1 MNNDINGSCELP
13 QTFYLI
19 FIRLR
24 FPQDCYDP
32 LTLEISLVIC
42 VDLFIQWGVLSI
54 SEIML
59 LSNTLTLI
67 ILLVLLI
74 LPFRPWL
81 DGARLMLLLVMHIG
95 IASGFAL
102 WNAKFTCP
110 TKKGVCRLLNMYILI
125 ANWIIPATLLVYAL
139 GLAVMLYKRRKLKA
153 VLPDLESSRSRQPES
168 RQSILP
174 MMVPADIR
182 FPSVSTTPHTS
193 VISQQLRES
202 VWGAGASS
210 SPPQS
215 IVEGKRGSSSGR
227 SRLSK
232 PLPGSMYY

>member
-1 MNNDINGSCELP
+1 MEYSSVFLKARAI
-13 QTFYLI
+13 I
-19 FIRLR
+19 FSL
-24 FPQDCYDP
+24 
-32 LTLEISLVIC
+32 ISLISFIWVVVIC

-54 SEIML
+54 SERAFLVVML

-67 ILLVLLI
+67 MLLVLLI

-110 TKKGVCRLLNMYILI
+110 TKTVDEEGVCRLLNMYILI

-168 RQSILP
+168 RQFILP